1 MPSCHREGVRESVA
15 SAWLRLMKSVWGV
28 PPIEKTRLALVSV
41 ETSLRQ
47 IQLAEDKIK
56 QDLSA
61 LALQARAQPREQK
74 VSPQV
79 QALLRRSRTKRQ
91 QMTLL
96 HKKHMLLETQRDALQ
111 ASDLNQLVFSTMQ
124 NTSQALKSMGLEKT
138 LEDVDEVMQDIGDS
152 SADVRAIQ
160 EGLSADVL
168 YGDLSDSDLLEEL
181 GMLLDDAPQPQM
193 CPPQQRN
200 RMTVVPEEGTEAA
213 EAAAEAA
220 GAAGAAGAAAEAA
233 DAEAADAEAAD
244 AEAADAEAASA
255 NTHTRGSPPPET
267 QTAVPVGGA
276 VEMLVRAS

>member
-56 QDLSA
+56 QDLST
-61 LALQARAQPREQK
+61 LALQARAQPREQQK

-79 QALLRRSRTKRQ
+79 QGLLRRSRTKRQ

-244 AEAADAEAASA
+244 AEAASA

>member
-244 AEAADAEAASA
+244 AEAASA